1 VNDISKEIGFQ
12 GCVYYYELESNWSL
26 LLYKKKKK
34 KNGNTFASPGIM
46 GGPYSYT
53 IGISITYYNSGPK
66 NEIMLQFACL

>member
-1 VNDISKEIGFQ
+1 
-12 GCVYYYELESNWSL
+12 LEFASL
-26 LLYKKKKK
+26 QENK